1 MPDRLTLWLLLLAGG
16 FLSGSV
22 LYSRILPLL
31 LTGKDVSAESD
42 DRNPGAAN
50 AFMACGPAVGALC
63 LLLDIGKGLLPV
75 LLSRRFLD
83 PAEPLFALILLAPVL
98 GHAVAPFNRFRGG
111 KCIATSFGVLLGI
124 LPQCLA
130 VVALAILYI
139 FFSTVIRVRPH
150 RRRSILVYALFA
162 AVMTPLLLYAGKL
175 SYALGCVGIA
185 ATVIWRHLRAPSEAP
200 ASQAEQPAAEA
211 AEEAAA
217 EAAEKTAEAP
227 SEGTP
232 HN

>member
-200 ASQAEQPAAEA
+200 AHETADIPQDANEQMPSTESNP
-211 AEEAAA
+211 
-217 EAAEKTAEAP
+217 EKTTR
-227 SEGTP
+227 GDV
-232 HN
+232 